1 MTDVTLI
8 RFEPWPDEGV
18 LGDPAEYPPGTV
30 LFRQGEPLRTL
41 FYVMQGRVRLTVSQP
56 GGREVVLGIRHT
68 GWLIGASAAVLGCRH
83 WATGSVMDTCV
94 LRTLTTEQFLRLN
107 ASNLAVAHWVQRIL
121 ATDSR
126 AQGVALAAFGGDSTA
141 RLGWYF
147 ADMART
153 AAVRLPDGSLR
164 LSDTPT
170 QDALSQAIGIS
181 REHTGRL
188 LQKFESEKLIRR
200 DKGRYII
207 PGGSALFDLLDED
220 E

>member
-1 MTDVTLI
+1 VDSTTT
-8 RFEPWPDEGV
+8 RFEPFPDESL
-18 LGDPAEYPPGTV
+18 LGDPAEYPPGAV

-41 FYVMQGRVRLTVSQP
+41 FYVVRGRVQLTVAQP
-56 GGREVVLGIRHT
+56 GGRDVVLGIRHT

-83 WATGSVMDTCV
+83 WATGSVMETCV
-94 LRTLTTEQFLRLN
+94 MRGISTEQFLRLN
-107 ASNLAVAHWVQRIL
+107 AANLAVAHWVQRIL

-126 AQGVALAAFGGDSTA
+126 AQAVALAAFGGDSTA

-153 AAVRLPDGSLR
+153 ASVRLPDGSMR
-164 LSDTPT
+164 LIDAPT
-170 QDALSQAIGIS
+170 QDALSHAIGIS

-188 LQKFESEKLIRR
+188 LQKFEAEKLIRR

-207 PGGSALFDLLDED
+207 PKGSALFDLLE
-220 E
+220 EEN